1 MMRWQRV
8 AGGGETPADND
19 LFVISP
25 EGEIVHLDALAHALW
40 RALDQPQ
47 TLGELVATF
56 AAAFPGED
64 QMQLAAD
71 LQAALD
77 ALYLEGLVELA

>member
-1 MMRWQRV
+1 MRWRRV
-8 AGGGETPADND
+8 AGGGQTAADDD
-19 LFVISP
+19 LFVISAA
-25 EGEIVHLDALAHALW
+25 GEIVHLDALAHALW
-40 RALDQPQ
+40 RTLEQPQ

-64 QMQLAAD
+64 QMKLAAD